1 VREEEKETT
10 IDIKDFSH
18 YNRQNTVQ
26 YQKKKKRIMSS
37 STNGMILFVA
47 CILLTNS
54 FKLRSPSIAK
64 RIPLC
69 CTNGYKEKAAV
80 AKSVLIELQLPFK
93 ENEEILRIKNDII
106 LTKAI
111 DGKVILI
118 VTNTV
123 AHFFRIR
130 ELY

>member
-1 VREEEKETT
+1 
-10 IDIKDFSH
+10 
-18 YNRQNTVQ
+18 
-26 YQKKKKRIMSS
+26 MSS

-64 RIPLC
+64 RIPHC

-130 ELY
+130 EIYQFLFQDSQFFQTRAVLLYFSIHFRTVFEILE

>member
-1 VREEEKETT
+1 
-10 IDIKDFSH
+10 
-18 YNRQNTVQ
+18 
-26 YQKKKKRIMSS
+26 MSA

-64 RIPLC
+64 RIPHC
-69 CTNGYKEKAAV
+69 CTNGHKDKAAV

-111 DGKVILI
+111 DGTVIYCHQYICSFLS
-118 VTNTV
+118 N
-123 AHFFRIR
+123 
-130 ELY
+130 